1 MCYSQWHKEKYV
13 CIHIESER
21 SYSYTSCYKK
31 NIYKDIQQL
40 LASSPI
46 AGLWQKNS
54 SGALTQDT
62 KSSISKTKQHMYR
75 ISSWLLHSFSFV
87 TNAFLSKDSKKQS
100 MKKMLAEAMLVFLA
114 VVLHKGI

>member
-1 MCYSQWHKEKYV
+1 MCASTLNLREATPILLATEQN
-13 CIHIESER
+13 
-21 SYSYTSCYKK
+21 T
-31 NIYKDIQQL
+31 YKDIQQL

-46 AGLWQKNS
+46 AGLWQKKS

-87 TNAFLSKDSKKQS
+87 TNAFLSKDSKKQN

>member
-1 MCYSQWHKEKYV
+1 MCASTLNLREATP
-13 CIHIESER
+13 I
-21 SYSYTSCYKK
+21 
-31 NIYKDIQQL
+31 L
-40 LASSPI
+40 LATKKISIKTSNNFLP
-46 AGLWQKNS
+46 AALLQDSGKKNS

>member
-1 MCYSQWHKEKYV
+1 MCASTLNLREATPIILATEQN
-13 CIHIESER
+13 
-21 SYSYTSCYKK
+21 T
-31 NIYKDIQQL
+31 YKDIQQL

-46 AGLWQKNS
+46 AGLWQKRKS

-62 KSSISKTKQHMYR
+62 KSSISKAKQHMYR